1 MKKRILGI
9 LLSCTLLFS
18 ILPMSSL
25 ASGTTSNTN
34 SGRDVQNVI
43 QEMQTQEDVVQK
55 DTKQAE
61 AKAASEYSI
70 KVEQKK
76 LNYTTAEIQ
85 VPQVDQLVKNKK
97 ADSIQVTAQMKYNGT
112 VTQETAKTFKL
123 DSKKTIY
130 EIKMPTYGKF
140 NVTVN
145 FKKGKTTVKS
155 VKSTVGIGAEEYN
168 IAPINATFPVIYF
181 TLQMWDITKNENG
194 EPVPTFVMLNRT
206 EAYNWD
212 ELPENVYGQPNLT
225 SSELRKRGSFETKA
239 AKMADY
245 VKELKEIT
253 PDAHF
258 NLYLNDAFPKLILQI
273 LTANGIS
280 EDQYNVWLLS
290 DGSGSYSH
298 YNDTFDVA
306 DPYAKYAKMKDGWEK
321 AKEYAAKN
329 HKVSLSMM
337 PYYGSSNY
345 AYVVANEDENIEW
358 WVARTD
364 GTLNI
369 QNKEFLNETVNSPRV
384 IVKNMN
390 DMLNALKAKGN
401 GVVNEF
407 KTLYNFNDAMFAEAE
422 AQNKKVMMIL
432 GTWVMNEPDYGDFSA
447 YAQFLMNYYGDDY
460 IYYYKGHP
468 KSPTNLYP
476 SKQKELA
483 DLGIYDVES
492 SIPAELI
499 LFFYPDIYMAGYPSS
514 TFTSVAS
521 PEQAC
526 GLFVSKK
533 DAAGYDY
540 KDMLD
545 FFMSQITK
553 SSDPKLQKI
562 CNMKHDNYLLEF
574 SDDFLASIDHVYDIA
589 VYDYTGNSVNYYKI
603 DANGEYVLLNK
614 KLNQVK
620 NVKTTVSMKNSTYTL
635 EYDKVKGADGYEIQ
649 YATRYDAPWKTITV
663 KDTEKVFRNMVKGQT
678 MEVRV
683 RAYQQIGNT
692 RAYGPWSETAYRLVN
707 GTTIKSTYSAGKKTL
722 TPEWKKVN
730 ASYGTIS
737 YECLYRINGSGKW
750 KTVKTKNL
758 STVIRNL
765 SQRSTYE
772 LRVRPIKTVGGKQYV
787 GALSSINYRYIGNT
801 VIKNIVPSKTSMKV
815 SVNKFALCT
824 GYQVVYSENS
834 SFTKNTKNIRTVG
847 ASKTTISVKGLKSKK
862 TYYVKVRPYKI
873 KNGKIHVGAYTAVKK
888 IRTK

>member
-1 MKKRILGI
+1 
-9 LLSCTLLFS
+9 
-18 ILPMSSL
+18 
-25 ASGTTSNTN
+25 
-34 SGRDVQNVI
+34 
-43 QEMQTQEDVVQK
+43 
-55 DTKQAE
+55 
-61 AKAASEYSI
+61 
-70 KVEQKK
+70 
-76 LNYTTAEIQ
+76 
-85 VPQVDQLVKNKK
+85 
-97 ADSIQVTAQMKYNGT
+97 
-112 VTQETAKTFKL
+112 
-123 DSKKTIY
+123 
-130 EIKMPTYGKF
+130 MPTYGKF

-603 DANGEYVLLNK
+603 DANGDYVLLNK

-620 NVKTTVSMKNSTYTL
+620 NIKTTVSMKNSTYTL

-834 SFTKNTKNIRTVG
+834 SFTKNTKNICTVG